1 MMMNTM
7 IQDLNTAYERVT
19 KINPD
24 IAGEVYLDTLERIN
38 KGVGQDFKA
47 DHYFFKVFK
56 LKSRS
61 TPKEKGRNN
70 YKEVNMV
77 AIDIDFEDEALPK
90 GCVSDVVASKIDTGY
105 EEVEERVSLLETVR
119 KLKDE
124 VELNELHLSELV
136 EALESKFEEQVE
148 ASILSEI
155 TLSRFINIP
164 EICELLKE
172 ALQFKGALSLLQQY
186 C

>member
-1 MMMNTM
+1 M
-7 IQDLNTAYERVT
+7 
-19 KINPD
+19 
-24 IAGEVYLDTLERIN
+24 
-38 KGVGQDFKA
+38 
-47 DHYFFKVFK
+47 
-56 LKSRS
+56 KSR
-61 TPKEKGRNN
+61 
-70 YKEVNMV
+70 
-77 AIDIDFEDEALPK
+77 
-90 GCVSDVVASKIDTGY
+90 
-105 EEVEERVSLLETVR
+105 RVSLLETVR